1 MQRSR
6 NDSRGSGKNPSVH
19 RTIRA
24 QRFSAMGDSRI
35 PLRMAS
41 EVILPV
47 PHVSQGARPWCWAA
61 CARMVIGYFRAL
73 KFTPSLEE
81 LVEFGHRLPAGVCAG
96 DDVPDVVN
104 DGNTVVT
111 MRVLMS
117 YLGRRAVERC
127 RPGDSASIA
136 SEIAA
141 GNPVILH
148 VWSDRDSD
156 QSHVV
161 VARGVRRV
169 GEAEPRSIEFLLND
183 PAQAEP
189 FWWPCGLLEREMIE
203 WLVVRKDVGW

>member
-1 MQRSR
+1 MLGSR

-24 QRFSAMGDSRI
+24 QRFSGARDSRI
-35 PLRMAS
+35 PLRMTS

-104 DGNTVVT
+104 DGNTVVA

-117 YLGRRAVERC
+117 YLGRRTVERC
-127 RPGDSASIA
+127 RPGDGSAIA

-148 VWSDRDSD
+148 VWSDRDSN

-161 VARGVRRV
+161 VARGVRPT
-169 GEAEPRSIEFLLND
+169 EASGGIELLLND
-183 PAQAEP
+183 PAQPEP
-189 FWWPCGLLEREMIE
+189 FWWPVGLLAGEMIE

>member
-1 MQRSR
+1 MW
-6 NDSRGSGKNPSVH
+6 
-19 RTIRA
+19 
-24 QRFSAMGDSRI
+24 
-35 PLRMAS
+35 MAS

-47 PHVSQGARPWCWAA
+47 PHVSQGERPWCWAA

-73 KFTPSLEE
+73 KFTPTLQE

-96 DDVPDVVN
+96 DDLPDVVN

-117 YLGRRAVERC
+117 YLGRRTVERC
-127 RPGDSASIA
+127 CRGDSAAIA
-136 SEIAA
+136 TEIAA

-148 VWSDRDSD
+148 VWVNRERN

-161 VARGVRRV
+161 VARGVRADETS
-169 GEAEPRSIEFLLND
+169 GDIELLLND
-183 PAQAEP
+183 PGEEAP
-189 FWWPCGLLEREMIE
+189 FWWPYGLLAGDMIE